1 MGARPT
7 ALRPGRRAP
16 RTRRGGP
23 LGGPPRCDAV
33 ARQRFF
39 ARLRFAGLRAFF
51 AAFRFAG
58 LRAFFAAFRFAGARF
73 FAAFRFFAGARF
85 FVVFLVAFRFAG
97 ARFAVLRFADLRAGA
112 RFAAFLFVAFLAVF
126 RFAGG
131 TNTTFHGTLPTTGDE
146 LNASAL
152 NPLPIS
158 RRT

>member
-58 LRAFFAAFRFAGARF
+58 ARF
-73 FAAFRFFAGARF
+73 FAAFRLFAGARF

-152 NPLPIS
+152 NPLPI
-158 RRT
+158 